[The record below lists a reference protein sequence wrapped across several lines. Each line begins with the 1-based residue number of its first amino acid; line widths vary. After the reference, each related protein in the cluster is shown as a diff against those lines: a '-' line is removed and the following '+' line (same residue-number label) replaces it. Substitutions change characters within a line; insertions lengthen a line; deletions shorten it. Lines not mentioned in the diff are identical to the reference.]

1 MDFPGFCGPSY
12 QLTNRYSA
20 VERTV
25 NWFCVPNE
33 TGGDERKFK
42 VDLSPFPANAAFCTL
57 PVPAPYNQ
65 PNRGLLEL
73 RGVCYGVNGTIV
85 FSINSAGTF
94 TNIGTVQN
102 DGKPVSMVA
111 NGTGQIFIASAGL
124 GYVIPN
130 GGGAGSLIPIL
141 TTSFL
146 GASDVTFQD
155 GYFLVITPNSNQ
167 FQISGTDTAPL
178 GDGTVWDAANISV
191 QAGQADLISALLSW
205 REYVYMFGLRRSQVY
220 YNAGPNAPGG
230 FPFQSYN
237 DTFMEEGLAAPF
249 SLQALGDSIIWI
261 SEDARGRRGCWR
273 TSTFQPLR
281 ISTFAVEQA
290 WQGYSTVADAVAFPF
305 TWMGH
310 VFYQVTFPAAN
321 ATWVYDATASQL
333 MGRQIWCERQF
344 LNAQNQ
350 LGARPE
356 MFHCFCYGQ
365 HLVGS
370 GGTDGNPGAIYQYS
384 LATPIYDCGVDIGGA
399 QRQVPVVYDRICPHM
414 WEGNKRVIY
423 DRIEFEMLRGVA
435 LDGGGAGSA
444 PVVMLR
450 WSNDGGYTFGPEHT
464 VPIGLI
470 GQYGWRAY
478 FLRCGYARDRVF
490 WLRCSD
496 PVYWSITAAELELR
510 PCSA

>member
-205 REYVYMFGLRRSQVY
+205 REYVYMFGLRRSQV
-220 YNAGPNAPGG
+220 
-230 FPFQSYN
+230 
-237 DTFMEEGLAAPF
+237 
-249 SLQALGDSIIWI
+249 
-261 SEDARGRRGCWR
+261 
-273 TSTFQPLR
+273 
-281 ISTFAVEQA
+281 
-290 WQGYSTVADAVAFPF
+290 
-305 TWMGH
+305 
-310 VFYQVTFPAAN
+310 
-321 ATWVYDATASQL
+321 
-333 MGRQIWCERQF
+333 
-344 LNAQNQ
+344 
-350 LGARPE
+350 
-356 MFHCFCYGQ
+356 
-365 HLVGS
+365 
-370 GGTDGNPGAIYQYS
+370 
-384 LATPIYDCGVDIGGA
+384 
-399 QRQVPVVYDRICPHM
+399 
-414 WEGNKRVIY
+414 
-423 DRIEFEMLRGVA
+423 
-435 LDGGGAGSA
+435 
-444 PVVMLR
+444 
-450 WSNDGGYTFGPEHT
+450 
-464 VPIGLI
+464 
-470 GQYGWRAY
+470 
-478 FLRCGYARDRVF
+478 
-490 WLRCSD
+490 
-496 PVYWSITAAELELR
+496 
-510 PCSA
+510 